1 VRSTGLALR
10 AATIS
15 AAVVALT
22 LTAISGSGAQVAG
35 ERIVYESLGDIWIMN
50 ADGTGQTNITNTPDW
65 QEADPVLSPDGIR
78 IAFSS
83 HRPEPNNADENYE
96 IFVMNDDGSGVIQLT
111 VTDGTQPGTFVQSSE
126 PTWAPSGTE
135 IAFTGYRGFDPPQIL
150 KIAADGAGQEITLT
164 DPQDFAYKGQPD
176 WSPDGTKILFTWD
189 LGQQDVFVMSAIDG
203 SNQMNLT
210 PETVEWDERSAV
222 WSPDGARFAF
232 VDNRFFNHLTFN
244 TDIFVRDSDG
254 SGEVQVTDHINI
266 DDDPS
271 WSPDGT
277 EITFS
282 STRNGSYDIYVI
294 AAPPPP
300 PAGATPTTVGLLRA
314 EAVNEAPVTQLT
326 FAPGDQMD
334 PDWGGEGG
342 GGGGPF
348 TLTVTKAGTGTGTV
362 KSTDRTIN
370 CGSDCS
376 ETYPAG
382 TQVTLQARV
391 AAGSTFT
398 GWSGACTGT
407 ATSCTVSM
415 SQAVAV
421 TATFTQGGGSGH
433 LLTVTRQGTGQGS
446 VRSTPAGIKCG
457 ADCTETY
464 APGTVVTLTAQ
475 VRPGSQFVGWS
486 GACTGSNPTCQ
497 VTMNAPKTVTAT
509 FNTG

>member
-1 VRSTGLALR
+1 MTRRAGSAIGLIALVLAIAIVGPGAAQVPGPTGLIAFSFSEFCCDFDIWVMNPDG
-10 AATIS
+10 TGMTN
-15 AAVVALT
+15 LT
-22 LTAISGSGAQVAG
+22 NTPESSEFDPAWSPDGSNIAYT
-35 ERIVYESLGDIWIMN
+35 RDGDIWVMN
-50 ADGTGQTNITNTPDW
+50 ADGTGQTNLTN
-65 QEADPVLSPDGIR
+65 A
-78 IAFSS
+78 
-83 HRPEPNNADENYE
+83 PEIPEH
-96 IFVMNDDGSGVIQLT
+96 
-111 VTDGTQPGTFVQSSE
+111 
-126 PTWAPSGTE
+126 
-135 IAFTGYRGFDPPQIL
+135 
-150 KIAADGAGQEITLT
+150 GA
-164 DPQDFAYKGQPD
+164 D
-176 WSPDGTKILFTWD
+176 WSPDGTQLVLVRYVAGVVVSPQFDI
-189 LGQQDVFVMSAIDG
+189 FVMNADGTGMVNITNHDSDELDPAWSPQGSTIAMAAVRDGDWQIVTMNADG
-203 SNQMNLT
+203 SNQTVLT
-210 PETVEWDERSAV
+210 LLSQEDRAPT
-222 WSPDGARFAF
+222 WSPDGSMMAWMSQL
-232 VDNRFFNHLTFN
+232 DEPCCGNW
-244 TDIFVRDSDG
+244 DIWAMNADG
-254 SGEVQVTDHINI
+254 SAQTNLIGDPLQDNLPGDIY
-266 DDDPS
+266 PS
-271 WSPDGT
+271 WSLDGT
-277 EITFS
+277 EIVFL
-282 STRNGSYDIYVI
+282 STRVS
-294 AAPPPP
+294 
-300 PAGATPTTVGLLRA
+300 
-314 EAVNEAPVTQLT
+314 
-326 FAPGDQMD
+326 GDQLEVFAMTAPTSLGPLPGGEPD
-334 PDWGGEGG
+334 TVNDPPGLRRLTSSGQSQGPDWGGEGG

-391 AAGSTFT
+391 ATGSTFT

-407 ATSCTVSM
+407 ATSCTVIM

-475 VRPGSQFVGWS
+475 VRPGSQFGGWS